1 MRHLPGADCLGC
13 VYPGVTSVTVQF
25 QAAVLFRS
33 VTAISCV
40 RSPLLDELDEPDR
53 DALVARLHPRRYKRG
68 QAVFNDGDIGDCL
81 YFVQSGCLDLQV
93 TTIDGRVVTLRVI
106 QSGEFFGELALVH
119 PDRLRMGRVCALQP
133 TELLVLH
140 RHDFEELRQGHPR
153 IDRFLVVALADRV
166 IRTSKLVVEMLLRPE
181 DRVWRSISTLA
192 GEYQSEAIRMSQD
205 DLAHA
210 AGTVRQ
216 TVNRVLQEGVRRHI
230 LVLERG
236 LIQVLDRD
244 AVEAMGRH

>member
-1 MRHLPGADCLGC
+1 MTYVTLGF
-13 VYPGVTSVTVQF
+13 VSAG
-25 QAAVLFRS
+25 QAGVLFGS
-33 VTAISCV
+33 VSTAAPI
-40 RSPLLDELDEPDR
+40 RSPLLDELDEQVR
-53 DALVARLHPRRYKRG
+53 DALITRLRPRRYKRG
-68 QAVFNDGDIGDCL
+68 QVVFNDGDIGECL
-81 YFVQSGCLDLQV
+81 YFVQSGRLDMQV
-93 TTIDGRVVTLRVI
+93 TTTDGRAMTLRVV
-106 QSGEFFGELALVH
+106 QPGEFFGELALVH
-119 PDRLRMGRVCALQP
+119 PDRLCIGRVCALEP
-133 TELLVLH
+133 TELLLLH
-140 RHDFEELRQGHPR
+140 RHDFEQLREGHPG

-181 DRVWRSISTLA
+181 DRVWRSLSTLSSA
-192 GEYQSEAIRMSQD
+192 YQSEAIRMTQD

-244 AVEAMGRH
+244 AVDAMARH